1 MSSQNYKTWIN
12 LKSSLA
18 DHNLKI
24 FRSLIGPKVKLWAV
38 VKSNAYGHGLL
49 TFSKL
54 VNELGVDGFCADSV
68 IEGIKLR
75 DSGIKKPILVLGPTL
90 PSWFKE
96 ASGHSLTISI
106 SQCRIP
112 NSCRV
117 RHGNHAG
124 VSNDFTYLGNDIMKC
139 VSGLFFQCRVR
150 FPSFQPI
157 GRPDSRHERGLNCF
171 HGAE

>member
-90 PSWFKE
+90 PNLLAE
-96 ASGHSLTISI
+96 ARRKNITITISNFDLLDRYLKSKEKPDFHLKI
-106 SQCRIP
+106 DTGMHRQGFYFSEIGKFQKT
-112 NSCRV
+112 
-117 RHGNHAG
+117 
-124 VSNDFTYLGNDIMKC
+124 SNLELRTSNAPEGRLY
-139 VSGLFFQCRVR
+139 
-150 FPSFQPI
+150 SF
-157 GRPDSRHERGLNCF
+157 CF
-171 HGAE
+171 R